1 MDDKVRRRERR
12 KRNLLAKEV
21 RGSPRF
27 KTKVKLGDVY
37 KRCKKVDLDRELEDE
52 QGLCGD

>member
-1 MDDKVRRRERR
+1 MDEKLRRRERR

-27 KTKVKLGDVY
+27 RTKVKLGDIY
-37 KRCKKVDLDRELEDE
+37 KRHKKVDLDREIEDE
-52 QGLCGD
+52 SLCRD